1 MRRKYFLRGMGIG
14 ILITALVFTIVLLTR
29 GNTMSSQEIIAAAE
43 ELGMVMPG
51 NTMRDQ
57 ENLKEAKAESETESE
72 STGEDSPEGEAVDAT
87 GIPENI
93 EGANAGDNASTNVVA
108 ATTEKKDLSDY
119 PSTENPASTGRTNV
133 QELHGADVKPAPN
146 LTTDPVTEVN
156 RTERNQSS
164 TVVGTTESA
173 SNIITFT
180 VKGGESSDMVS
191 SNLKKAGL
199 VDNASTFDA
208 YLMSEGYDRAIKP
221 GTYEIRTGAS
231 RETIARTITGR

>member
-14 ILITALVFTIVLLTR
+14 ILITALIFIVVLLTR

-57 ENLKEAKAESETESE
+57 ENLKEANSESETESE
-72 STGEDSPEGEAVDAT
+72 STGEDTPQGEAVDAT
-87 GIPENI
+87 GIPENAD
-93 EGANAGDNASTNVVA
+93 GTNVTE
-108 ATTEKKDLSDY
+108 ATTGEKTDLSDY
-119 PSTENPASTGRTNV
+119 PSTEDPASTARTTV
-133 QELHGADVKPAPN
+133 QELHGEEVKPAPN
-146 LTTDPVTEVN
+146 LTTDPITEAN

-173 SNIITFT
+173 ANIVTFT

-208 YLMSEGYDRAIKP
+208 YLMSEGYDRAIRP
-221 GTYEIRTGAS
+221 GTYEIRTGSS

>member
-14 ILITALVFTIVLLTR
+14 ILITALVFIVVLLTR

-57 ENLKEAKAESETESE
+57 EILKEANSESETESE
-72 STGEDSPEGEAVDAT
+72 STGEDTPEGEAVDAT

-93 EGANAGDNASTNVVA
+93 EGANAGTNAEA
-108 ATTEKKDLSDY
+108 ATGEKTELSDY
-119 PSTENPASTGRTNV
+119 PSTEDPASTGRTTV
-133 QELHGADVKPAPN
+133 QELHGEDVKPAPN
-146 LTTDPVTEVN
+146 LTTDPTTEAN

-208 YLMSEGYDRAIKP
+208 YLMSEGYDRAIRP
-221 GTYEIRTGAS
+221 GTYEIRTGSS

>member
-14 ILITALVFTIVLLTR
+14 ILITALIFTIVLLTR

-43 ELGMVMPG
+43 ELGMIMPG

-57 ENLKEAKAESETESE
+57 EILKEANSESESESE
-72 STGEDSPEGEAVDAT
+72 STSESTPEGEAVDAT

-93 EGANAGDNASTNVVA
+93 EGANAGSDVAA
-108 ATTEKKDLSDY
+108 ATTGEKKDLSDY
-119 PSTENPASTGRTNV
+119 PSTENPASTGRTTV
-133 QELHGADVKPAPN
+133 QELHGEDVTPAPN
-146 LTTDPVTEVN
+146 LTTDPITEAN

-208 YLMSEGYDRAIKP
+208 YLMSEGYDRAIRP
-221 GTYEIRTGAS
+221 GTYEIRTGSS